1 VKSQRGPY
9 IAFGSTE
16 DSVLTPGETP
26 EGGASR
32 RQTRDRNHAL
42 QVYVTASERE
52 ALKANARQAG
62 LRMSHYLRVAG
73 MNGNIRS
80 VLDLEAV
87 AALAKVNAD
96 QGRLG
101 GLLKMYLQER
111 DPDRRTAERLLVE
124 IEAMQGQ
131 IKAALR
137 TVIPA

>member
-1 VKSQRGPY
+1 MAPGTSP
-9 IAFGSTE
+9 E
-16 DSVLTPGETP
+16 D
-26 EGGASR
+26 GASR

-42 QVYVTASERE
+42 QVYVTPDERA
-52 ALKANARQAG
+52 ALEANARQAG

-87 AALAKVNAD
+87 SALAKVNAD